1 MANVD
6 SAELAKFAAL
16 ASDWWDPAGP
26 FRTLHEIN
34 PLRTEYLA
42 RRAALDGSDV
52 LDVGCGGGLLSEA
65 LARRGAAV
73 IGIDLAEANLE
84 VARRHAAEAALTI
97 EYRAVDVEA
106 LAHER
111 AASFDAVTCLEMLE
125 HVPVPE
131 RVVAACA
138 ALLRPGGSAFFST
151 INRNAKS
158 FALAIV
164 GAEYVLDLV
173 PRGTHEY
180 RKLIKPS
187 ELAAWCRAAR
197 LDVAEIT
204 GLHFNP
210 VLREYTLGGNVDVNY
225 FLHAR
230 KPSVQALGLSGL
242 GRAP

>member
-16 ASDWWDPAGP
+16 ASDWWDPTGP

-34 PLRTEYLA
+34 ELRTDYIA
-42 RRAALDGSDV
+42 SRAALGGSAV

-73 IGIDLAEANLE
+73 FGIDLAEANLE
-84 VARRHAAEAALTI
+84 VARRHAADAALAI
-97 EYRAVDVEA
+97 EYRSVDVEA
-106 LAHER
+106 LARER
-111 AASFDAVTCLEMLE
+111 AAGFDVVCCLEMLE
-125 HVPVPE
+125 HVPEPQ

-138 ALLRPGGSAFFST
+138 ALLRPGGAVFFST
-151 INRNAKS
+151 INRNPKS

-180 RKLIKPS
+180 RKLIRPS

-210 VLREYTLGGNVDVNY
+210 LLREYTLGGNVDVNY
-225 FLHAR
+225 FMHAG
-230 KPSVQALGLSGL
+230 KPSAAIGSGPP
-242 GRAP
+242 GSIA

>member
-1 MANVD
+1 
-6 SAELAKFAAL
+6 
-16 ASDWWDPAGP
+16 
-26 FRTLHEIN
+26 LHEIN
-34 PLRTEYLA
+34 ELRTDYIA
-42 RRAALDGSDV
+42 SRASLDGSAA

-84 VARRHAAEAALTI
+84 VARRHAADGALAI

-106 LAHER
+106 LARER
-111 AASFDAVTCLEMLE
+111 AARFDIVTCLEMLE
-125 HVPVPE
+125 HVPEPR

-151 INRNAKS
+151 INRNPKS

-164 GAEYVLDLV
+164 GAEYVLDLL

-180 RKLIKPS
+180 RKLIRPS

-210 VLREYTLGGNVDVNY
+210 LLREYKLGGNVDVNY
-225 FLHAR
+225 FMHTR
-230 KPSVQALGLSGL
+230 KSAPALGG
-242 GRAP
+242 AA